1 MSVCRKPALAARL
14 AYGDRSEKEPAMTLN
29 MLVGKFRRETDDI
42 VSIELV
48 DADGHPLPAFSA
60 GSHIDVHI
68 GDGLVRQ
75 YSLCNSPADT
85 DRYVIGVLKDP
96 KSRGG
101 SAALHGML
109 AEGLRLRIG
118 EPRNLFPLDET
129 ADRTLLFAGGIGITP
144 MLAMAE
150 RLKMLGRRFELHY
163 WGRSLPR
170 MAFLD
175 RIAASDFKDNVRIHC
190 DDAPEDQRL
199 DPDDVLPNPEAGTHL
214 YVCGPQGFIGCVLE
228 RARTRG
234 WLESRLHKEYFG
246 TIVSDDP
253 AGGGAFTIRIAHTGA
268 IIPVNPGQSAV
279 AALAAHGIELP
290 VSCEQGVCGTCLTR
304 IVDGIPDHR
313 DSYLTDDEREANA
326 VFLPCCS
333 RAKSECLVIDIL

>member
-1 MSVCRKPALAARL
+1 
-14 AYGDRSEKEPAMTLN
+14 MTLN

-48 DADGHPLPAFSA
+48 DADGRPLPAFSA

-68 GDGLVRQ
+68 CNGMVRQ
-75 YSLCNSPADT
+75 YSLCNSPAET

-129 ADRTLLFAGGIGITP
+129 ADRSLLLAGGIGITP

-150 RLKMLGRRFELHY
+150 RLRMLGRRFELHY
-163 WGRSLPR
+163 WGRSLSR

-175 RIAASDFKDNVRIHC
+175 RIAASAFKNDVRIHC
-190 DDAPEDQRL
+190 DDAPEDRRVE
-199 DPDDVLPNPEAGTHL
+199 PDDVIPGPETGVHL
-214 YVCGPQGFIGCVLE
+214 YVCGPQGFIDRVLDL
-228 RARTRG
+228 ARRRG
-234 WLESRLHKEYFG
+234 WPDSRLHKEYFG
-246 TIVSDDP
+246 ATVSDP
-253 AGGGAFTIRIAHTGA
+253 AGDGAFTIRIAHTGA
-268 IIPVNPGQSAV
+268 DIPVNPGQSVV

-313 DSYLTDDEREANA
+313 DSYLTDDERAANT

-333 RAKSECLVIDIL
+333 RAKSDCLVIDIQ